1 MRKKLLRFLCTALMA
16 VVCMSVN
23 AQATSGSCGANATW
37 EYDNGTLTISG
48 TGAMDDYTDDPSSTP
63 WAAYRTSVTK
73 VVIGDDITS
82 VGNCAFNCFTALT
95 DVTIGESVETIGIF
109 AFDNCIAE
117 GFTTL
122 NIPNSVT
129 TIKSCAFSNNHLK
142 YVRLGSGLTEI
153 WQEAFMECRYLKY
166 ISCCAATPP
175 TIANANVFTAV
186 TPTAI
191 YVPTESVATYQA
203 ADKWSAFSGIITYP
217 HGNCGDGEPATDA
230 VTWAFDLGTK
240 KLTLSGTGAIKTYE
254 KNGNVQPEAYPWND
268 QDGPAATFNPIV
280 NYMWTG
286 IQTVVVGEG
295 ITNIPACAFHQQE
308 SLMSVSLP
316 STLKSIGRSA
326 MGETQIWNI
335 CLPEGL
341 ETIGEYAF
349 LMSTFESIS
358 IPSTVTSIGEA
369 AFAYGALTSIGCYAS
384 TPPTLG
390 NNAFGD
396 DVSGITSVYVPSAK
410 VQDYKDADGWSAFG
424 EKIKSPAGDCGTS
437 ATWSYEMATQ
447 TLTIEGTGAIEN
459 HSGWESTGM
468 GGQGGGFNPDN
479 FNGYP
484 CGIENVIIGEGI
496 TEIPGSAF
504 YMEVGIKN
512 LTLPSTLTAIGTD
525 AFGECEGIET
535 ITCNATTPPTL
546 GTDGSGVFYEND
558 AEYNQ
563 VKISTLTAINVPS
576 ASVAAYKAAD
586 GWKEYADIIVADG
599 GAPATTTTFA
609 YTASEKLTIFD
620 DESNF
625 TGATGVKSH
634 EFAAGTGTVVYD
646 GTVTAIAD
654 YTFRYDNDA
663 KEKLTGITIPESV
676 TNTGEYTFWMCKNLA
691 TVTFDGTP
699 ALTTIGKSAF
709 KGCEALTTI
718 AIPASVEEIGVSA
731 FSDCTKLAN
740 VTFSGTSS
748 LTTIHQSAFSGC
760 TSLTSITLPE
770 SLTTLGTIQ
779 DLGGGDVYYNGSVFY
794 GSGITSL
801 NIPKNVTNI
810 YGAGYF
816 GECNMTSLTVDAEN
830 AKYADLG
837 SNAIFEKTANKL
849 VVGCNA
855 SSVPAGVTT
864 IGYESF
870 WAISDP
876 FTLTLPASVTT
887 IEARAFHLA
896 NGLMAI
902 NIPSGVTEIGEG
914 TFAGCSIT
922 TLALPDA
929 LTTIGRE
936 AFNGCP
942 ELTTLTLGSELT
954 TIGEGAFSGCDK
966 LTSLNIPAKV
976 TTLENAFSGG
986 NLATI
991 TVAAG
996 NTKYDSRGN
1005 CNAIINTET
1014 NTILLGCKN
1023 TTFPADVAAIGN
1035 GAFSGCKGLTSL
1047 VIPSTISSIGS
1058 SAFSF
1063 CSNLTDISIPN
1074 SVTSIES
1081 STFQSCKSLKS
1092 LVIHNDMTS
1101 IGSSAFSGC
1110 SGLTTVTLGSGLT
1123 SIGQRAFYDCTEVTD
1138 VYCYADPEE
1147 LTWSSAGLYFGYDFK
1162 DGKATLCHVAD
1173 ASAWPCTESSDKFY
1187 KVNVTFVGDL
1197 APAVAGNAV
1206 DGVYWATYYNSAANM
1221 KADANTTVYKAAI
1234 NGSSLTLTEIDDKVI
1249 TAGQAVILKSTGAS
1263 ISMIIS
1269 AAASADDYSGN
1280 VLEGVD
1286 AATAV
1291 DANYKYYVLSN
1302 EGSTL
1307 GFYKFA
1313 GSTLGANKAF
1323 YKTNATGAPEFFAF
1337 GETTGMNDVRSKI
1350 ADVRGEFYNLAGQ
1363 RVAQPAKGLYIVN
1376 GKKVI
1381 IK

>member
-82 VGNCAFNCFTALT
+82 VGNCAFNLFTALT

-191 YVPTESVATYQA
+191 YVPTASVATYQA
-203 ADKWSAFSGIITYP
+203 ADKWDAFSGVITEQ
-217 HGNCGDGEPATDA
+217 HNCGDGDDGNDPTDA
-230 VTWAFDLGTK
+230 VFWAFDETNYSLAIVGK
-240 KLTLSGTGAIKTYE
+240 GAIKTYSTDM
-254 KNGNVQPEAYPWND
+254 PTAYPWWIHNSD
-268 QDGPAATFNPIV
+268 LQ
-280 NYMWTG
+280 G
-286 IQTVVVGEG
+286 IIISEG
-295 ITNIPACAFHQQE
+295 ITNIPDWAFAMYE
-308 SLMSVSLP
+308 NARYIYLP
-316 STLKSIGRSA
+316 STMKSIGNTA
-326 MGETQIWNI
+326 LEEGAFENI
-335 CLPEGL
+335 YLPEGL
-341 ETIGEYAF
+341 ETIGHYAF
-349 LMSTFESIS
+349 SDNPLVSIC
-358 IPSTVTSIGEA
+358 IPSTVTSIGQA
-369 AFAYGALTSIGCYAS
+369 AFSYCADLVAVGCYAS
-384 TPPTLG
+384 TPPALYDNTIFDESP
-390 NNAFGD
+390 NIAN
-396 DVSGITSVYVPSAK
+396 VYVPSAK
-410 VQDYKDADGWSAFG
+410 VQNYKEADYWSAFG
-424 EKIKSPAGDCGTS
+424 DKIKSPSGDCGTS
-437 ATWSYEMATQ
+437 ATWSYEMATR
-447 TLTIEGTGAIEN
+447 TLTIEGTGAIEDY
-459 HSGWESTGM
+459 SGWDGTM
-468 GGQGGGFNPDN
+468 GGAVGSFNPN
-479 FNGYP
+479 NIKGYP

-496 TEIPGSAF
+496 TEIPDGAF

-525 AFGECEGIET
+525 AFGECEGIEV
-535 ITCNATTPPTL
+535 ITCDAVTPPTL

-563 VKISTLTAINVPS
+563 VKIAALTAINVPA

-586 GWKEYADIIVADG
+586 GWRTYAALIVAG
-599 GAPATTTTFA
+599 GEAPATTTTFT

-976 TTLENAFSGG
+976 TTLENAFSSG
-986 NLATI
+986 NLASI
-991 TVAAG
+991 TVEAG

-1005 CNAIINTET
+1005 CNAIIDSET
-1014 NTILLGCKN
+1014 NTLLLGCKN
-1023 TTFPADVAAIGN
+1023 TTFPADVATIGN
-1035 GAFSGCKGLTSL
+1035 GAFSGCKGLTTF

-1110 SGLTTVTLGSGLT
+1110 SGLTTVILGSGLT
-1123 SIGQRAFYDCTEVTD
+1123 SIGQRAFYDCTAVTD

-1234 NGSSLTLTEIDDKVI
+1234 NGSSIVLTEIDDKVI

-1263 ISMIIS
+1263 IAMTTS

-1337 GETTGMNDVRSKI
+1337 GETTGMNDVRSKM

-1363 RVAQPAKGLYIVN
+1363 RVTQPTKGLYIVN